1 MVGLI
6 RIILFFFVFLSYG
19 QEHILI
25 GDSQTYYLS
34 KHTKQIKQIKKLSKS
49 GIGVYGLTKKV
60 LPYPISRNVKTVSL
74 CIGVN
79 DNYKDVGIKDLMNT
93 IKRTFPNSTIYIIQ
107 GSWGWGNV
115 IKDNSI
121 TVLNYYQK
129 YKKLGGIII
138 DTPIG
143 YGDPHKDKPIYKKIV
158 KTIENLI
165 NKIYE

>member
-6 RIILFFFVFLSYG
+6 RFILLFFVFLSYS
-19 QEHILI
+19 QEHVLI
-25 GDSQTYYLS
+25 GDSQTFYLS
-34 KHTKQIKQIKKLSKS
+34 KHSKQIKQIRKLSKS

-107 GSWGWGNV
+107 GSWGWGG
-115 IKDNSI
+115 IKDV
-121 TVLNYYQK
+121 TETKVRTYYK
-129 YKKLGGIII
+129 RFEKLGVTIIEP
-138 DTPIG
+138 PIG
-143 YGDPHKDKPIYKKIV
+143 RM
-158 KTIENLI
+158 
-165 NKIYE
+165 

>member
-6 RIILFFFVFLSYG
+6 RFILFFFVFLSYG

-34 KHTKQIKQIKKLSKS
+34 KYTKQIKQIKKLSKS

-93 IKRTFPNSTIYIIQ
+93 VKRTFPNSTIYIIQ
-107 GSWGWGNV
+107 GSWGWGYV
-115 IKDNSI
+115 KKYNSSS
-121 TVLNYYQK
+121 VLQYYQK
-129 YKKLGGIII
+129 FKEFGGEIIEP
-138 DTPIG
+138 PIG
-143 YGDPHKDKPIYKKIV
+143 YGDPHRDKKTYKTIIKKI
-158 KTIENLI
+158 ESLI
-165 NKIYE
+165 NNE